1 MKTYTP
7 PLGQPQ
13 LLAETKEAGSG
24 AQQPI
29 VVVSKGLKFRAGL
42 SSCFSFTKKWDGEG
56 GGEKKSHS
64 QKTCPG
70 LFFFSLFTA
79 SHFSENWKSGAGCD
93 VNRLKAAHSCG
104 LTVHKTHGD
113 DTDVSLFAQL
123 QWKNPTALNVLEK
136 NFSTLHTEHRDW
148 TRQNRTVMGHCI

>member
-1 MKTYTP
+1 MNEDLHSAPRPTATP
-7 PLGQPQ
+7 RGDKRGGVRRTAANRRRLQRAQVSCRTFQ
-13 LLAETKEAGSG
+13 LFF
-24 AQQPI
+24 I
-29 VVVSKGLKFRAGL
+29 H
-42 SSCFSFTKKWDGEG
+42 KKVRRRGRG
-56 GGEKKSHS
+56 GKKSHS

-136 NFSTLHTEHRDW
+136 NFSTLHTEHRD
-148 TRQNRTVMGHCI
+148 